1 MGARVIDVDASF
13 GVFVR
18 IRTYVPTYVRSPHL
32 LSRAAA
38 SFHLSTYVRTYD
50 TYVRAV
56 RTYVRTYVRNFSLT
70 AAVRTYVRTYVRT
83 HCFTHVRT

>member
-1 MGARVIDVDASF
+1 MGAMVIDVDASF

-38 SFHLSTYVRTYD
+38 PFHLSTYVRTI
-50 TYVRAV
+50 
-56 RTYVRTYVRNFSLT
+56 RTYVQ
-70 AAVRTYVRTYVRT
+70 YVRTYVRT
-83 HCFTHVRT
+83 

>member
-18 IRTYVPTYVRSPHL
+18 TYVRTCVPTYARPPHL

-38 SFHLSTYVRTYD
+38 PFHLSTYVRTYD

-56 RTYVRTYVRNFSLT
+56 RTYVRTYVRT
-70 AAVRTYVRTYVRT
+70 
-83 HCFTHVRT
+83 